1 MGLLPS
7 ERPPSWYDPGRF
19 WSGDGLEL
27 VPPFSLGGEIAVSVP
42 HAPEDGAAPAAEAT
56 AQVETSGARA
66 MPRLRLPGRRG
77 PSPPQ

>member
-1 MGLLPS
+1 
-7 ERPPSWYDPGRF
+7 
-19 WSGDGLEL
+19 
-27 VPPFSLGGEIAVSVP
+27 VSVP
-42 HAPEDGAAPAAEAT
+42 DAPEDGAAPAAEAT